1 MLFSGTPI
9 SVKEGAVW
17 LMVKA
22 DLGLNLS
29 FLLTHRVMVARPD
42 VSLSPTFLVGEMEL
56 LVITQITS

>member
-1 MLFSGTPI
+1 MT
-9 SVKEGAVW
+9 A
-17 LMVKA
+17 KA

-42 VSLSPTFLVGEMEL
+42 LSLSLTFLVGEMEL

>member
-1 MLFSGTPI
+1 
-9 SVKEGAVW
+9 
-17 LMVKA
+17 MVKA